1 LPTGGRLAFGISE
14 QAQIGKVMVAF
25 VVSLA
30 AIGLRELDPAG
41 LNAID
46 GSDMNAIG
54 SNNFHASRLG
64 RRTTVMNVRYVAG
77 VARRSS
83 CITCDGSWAS
93 PTLGERST

>member
-1 LPTGGRLAFGISE
+1 MHRSDRLSGLLFFEGDQHRRVCRQADRLAFGISE
-14 QAQIGKVMVAF
+14 QAQICKVMVAF

-64 RRTTVMNVRYVAG
+64 DERR
-77 VARRSS
+77 
-83 CITCDGSWAS
+83 
-93 PTLGERST
+93 